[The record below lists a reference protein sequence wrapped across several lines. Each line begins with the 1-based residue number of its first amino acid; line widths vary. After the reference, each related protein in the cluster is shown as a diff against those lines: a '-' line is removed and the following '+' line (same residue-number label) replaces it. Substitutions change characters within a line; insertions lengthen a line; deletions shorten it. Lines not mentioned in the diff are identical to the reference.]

1 VKSADLIGFIAATC
15 VACAP
20 PMLAQEVV
28 TIKAV
33 PGNPWSYNSELIFKQ
48 GAKEI
53 ARQRTDTWGNIAP
66 VSGTVPDGL
75 TTGYYPDR
83 KPMME
88 IPFEHN
94 HAEGVGHSFYESGA
108 IEGDSTYRGGILDG
122 TRTGYYL
129 NGRIKTQGEW
139 RDGKPVHHK
148 LFDEQGHLEMTTDI
162 RKNTST
168 ETRFYPDKRK
178 KSVWTRKGN
187 RVSEASEY
195 GEDGKLR
202 IHATK
207 FATLNE
213 CRVSS
218 DKPLYASGD
227 AVGFSLTCRCEE
239 AKGCFSPGVDARGAA
254 VNSGWTKHLVIER
267 DGIQYLPVFCPMSAM
282 MRLNLYSKWLFKDG
296 EQIAH
301 AQYTSKESVND
312 CDTRWV
318 DRAAYSACSEHL
330 NCISKL
336 YDRSACSLTPGGYTA
351 WLDAATKPAQI
362 SFKIEAGK

>member
-1 VKSADLIGFIAATC
+1 
-15 VACAP
+15 
-20 PMLAQEVV
+20 MLAQEAV
-28 TIKAV
+28 TVRAV
-33 PGNPWSYNSELIFKQ
+33 PGNSWSYNSELIFKQ

-53 ARQRTDTWGNIAP
+53 ARQHTDTWGNIAP

-75 TTGYYPDR
+75 ATGYYPDG
-83 KPMME
+83 KPMMK

-94 HAEGVGHSFYESGA
+94 HAEGVEHSFYESGA

-122 TRTGYYL
+122 IRTGYYL

-139 RDGKPVHHK
+139 RHGKPVHHK
-148 LFDEQGHLEMTTDI
+148 VFDEQGHLEMTTEV
-162 RKNTST
+162 RRNTST
-168 ETRFYPDKRK
+168 ETRFYPDGRKR
-178 KSVWTRKGN
+178 SVWTRKGD

-195 GEDGKLR
+195 GDDGQVR

-227 AVGFSLTCRCEE
+227 AIGFSLTCRCKG
-239 AKGCFSPGVDARGAA
+239 ARGCFSPGVNAQGA
-254 VNSGWTKHLVIER
+254 VENSSWTKHLVIEQ
-267 DGIQYLPVFCPMSAM
+267 DGTQYLRISCPISAM
-282 MRLNLYSKWLFKDG
+282 MRLDLYSKWLFKDG

-301 AQYTSKESVND
+301 AQYTSQESVND

-318 DRAAYSACSEHL
+318 NRAAYSACSGHID
-330 NCISKL
+330 CIRKL
-336 YDRSACSLTPGGYTA
+336 YDRSACSLPPGHYTA
-351 WLDAATKPAQI
+351 WLDTAAKPAQI
-362 SFKIEAGK
+362 SFKIEARR